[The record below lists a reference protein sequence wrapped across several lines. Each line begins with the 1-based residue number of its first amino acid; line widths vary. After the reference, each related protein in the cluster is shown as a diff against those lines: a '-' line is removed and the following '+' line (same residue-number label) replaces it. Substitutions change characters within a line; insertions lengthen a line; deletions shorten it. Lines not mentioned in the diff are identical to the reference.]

1 MRKQY
6 MKPAMKVY
14 EMKPAR
20 IICTSGGDPTN
31 PWNQDFGYAPGIDN
45 DKNHLA

>member
-20 IICTSGGDPTN
+20 IICTSGGEGPE
-31 PWNQDFGYAPGIDN
+31 FGYTPGIDN